1 MKSGPARGR
10 SVTAMADDKLRAV
23 NSGGTL
29 LVVVGAVSIVA
40 GILALAYPDITLLAL
55 GLIAGINVFLFG
67 LLGLVNAVTA
77 DDDDTVPRVLVGV
90 FGVLGILAGL
100 LMMRRPG
107 ETVLVILL
115 AVGLWL
121 IMSGLIEGIFAL
133 TEKADRGPR
142 LLSALAD
149 LVLGILLLA
158 LPKLSLGT
166 VALLCGIAFILRG
179 AFAVYAGVKLRRAA
193 HAVNPA
199 APATHPA

>member
-1 MKSGPARGR
+1 
-10 SVTAMADDKLRAV
+10 MADDTLRTAR
-23 NSGGTL
+23 SGGLL
-29 LVVVGAVSIVA
+29 LVVVGAISIIA

-67 LLGLVNAVTA
+67 LLALVNAVAA
-77 DDDDTVPRVLVGV
+77 DEDETVPRVLVGV

-121 IMSGLIEGIFAL
+121 IMSGIIEGILAL
-133 TEKADRGPR
+133 SEHADRGPR

-166 VALLCGIAFILRG
+166 VAVLCGIAFILRG
-179 AFAVYAGVKLRRAA
+179 AFAVYAGLKLRRAA
-193 HAVNPA
+193 HALTVA
-199 APATHPA
+199 ASPP